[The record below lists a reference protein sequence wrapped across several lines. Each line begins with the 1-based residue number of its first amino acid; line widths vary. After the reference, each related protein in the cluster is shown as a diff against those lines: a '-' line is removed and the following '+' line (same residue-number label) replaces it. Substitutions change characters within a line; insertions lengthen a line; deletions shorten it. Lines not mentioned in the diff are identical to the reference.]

1 MGEVK
6 KIKCPHCEKMV
17 KFERNSA
24 GKWVGTVIG
33 AVGGYW
39 LCSGLGI
46 AGGILGMP
54 VAIPAAL
61 VGLGIV
67 AFIGNRIG
75 AMKDDKAAAKCPSC
89 GESVSI

>member
-1 MGEVK
+1 MDEVK

-33 AVGGYW
+33 AGGGYW
-39 LCSGLGI
+39 LCAGLGI
-46 AGGILGMP
+46 AGGILGMS

-61 VGLGIV
+61 VGLGIG
-67 AFIGNRIG
+67 AFLGNRCG
-75 AMKDDKAAAKCPSC
+75 AMIDKATVKCPSC
-89 GESVSI
+89 GESISI